1 MKIKGLFEKTIS
13 FKMKSIIEQYKS
25 NKQDREFMKMDIEL
39 IKNNK
44 KPRKK
49 NQITDLFLILT
60 LIVIPIFFSMPFI
73 FNNTIRYEDKVLVT
87 VFSIIVGYFIAM
99 QFKTLQC
106 NYILKRFNE
115 IDNEEKLEDDSLKKR
130 IAACNLYLK

>member
-1 MKIKGLFEKTIS
+1 MKIKGL
-13 FKMKSIIEQYKS
+13 
-25 NKQDREFMKMDIEL
+25 
-39 IKNNK
+39 
-44 KPRKK
+44 
-49 NQITDLFLILT
+49 
-60 LIVIPIFFSMPFI
+60 

>member
-1 MKIKGLFEKTIS
+1 MEIKGLFEKTIS
-13 FKMKSIIEQYKS
+13 FKMKSIIEQYKC

-60 LIVIPIFFSMPFI
+60 LIVIPI
-73 FNNTIRYEDKVLVT
+73 V
-87 VFSIIVGYFIAM
+87 
-99 QFKTLQC
+99 
-106 NYILKRFNE
+106 RFN
-115 IDNEEKLEDDSLKKR
+115 IN
-130 IAACNLYLK
+130 

>member
-13 FKMKSIIEQYKS
+13 FKMKSIIEQYKC
-25 NKQDREFMKMDIEL
+25 NKQDREFMKMDMEL

-44 KPRKK
+44 QPRKK

-60 LIVIPIFFSMPFI
+60 LVVIPIFFSMPVI
-73 FNNTIRYEDKVLVT
+73 FDNTIRYEDKILVP
-87 VFSIIVGYFIAM
+87 FLCIFVGFFIAKP
-99 QFKTLQC
+99 FKTLQC

>member
-1 MKIKGLFEKTIS
+1 MEIKGLFEKTIS
-13 FKMKSIIEQYKS
+13 FKMKSIIEQYKC

-106 NYILKRFNE
+106 DYILKRFNE

>member
-1 MKIKGLFEKTIS
+1 MEIKGLFEKTIS
-13 FKMKSIIEQYKS
+13 FKMKSIIEQYKC

>member
-13 FKMKSIIEQYKS
+13 FKMKSIIEQYKC

-44 KPRKK
+44 KSRKK

-73 FNNTIRYEDKVLVT
+73 FNNTIRYEDKILVT
-87 VFSIIVGYFIAM
+87 VFSIFVGYFIAM

>member
-1 MKIKGLFEKTIS
+1 MEIKGLFEKTIS
-13 FKMKSIIEQYKS
+13 FKMKSIIEQYKC

-73 FNNTIRYEDKVLVT
+73 FNNTIRYEDKILVT
-87 VFSIIVGYFIAM
+87 VFSIFVGYFIAM